1 MQTCINDLHLLSS
14 GSLRFF
20 NLDDNTHM
28 GDGADDDLIALFAT
42 EAVNNEA
49 VVALL
54 TDKVTGDLDSLLVG
68 LFNTIESFGEEI
80 QDN

>member
-1 MQTCINDLHLLSS
+1 
-14 GSLRFF
+14 
-20 NLDDNTHM
+20 M

-49 VVALL
+49 VIALL
-54 TDKVTGDLDSLLVG
+54 TDKVTGDLDSLLAG